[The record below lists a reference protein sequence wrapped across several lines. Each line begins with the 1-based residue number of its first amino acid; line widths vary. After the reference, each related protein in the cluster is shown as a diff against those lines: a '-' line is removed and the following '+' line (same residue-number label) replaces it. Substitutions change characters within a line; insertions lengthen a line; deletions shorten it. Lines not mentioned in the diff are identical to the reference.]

1 MFVFAHAR
9 ICMRVRAFIMI
20 HRAKAFVCI
29 LSMWQMYSNH
39 DSIKEITLDSAEKS
53 NNEAQAMK
61 KQSDRL
67 KKSAGAQKYEGMIV
81 TFINALVV
89 AGVKGFSGMN

>member
-1 MFVFAHAR
+1 MCFLS
-9 ICMRVRAFIMI
+9 

-29 LSMWQMYSNH
+29 FNMWQMYSNH
-39 DSIKEITLDSAEKS
+39 DSIKDITLDIAETS
-53 NNEAQAMK
+53 NNKAQAMK

-67 KKSAGAQKYEGMIV
+67 KNAAGAQKYEGMIV